1 MKPIKPIKPN
11 VITSFAAGLLISGAV
26 CGAAYL
32 SEKTSSDDKVD
43 KVEETKK
50 AGAEISEE
58 DMKNSLADSGYII
71 LSNEEWERQLSLT
84 AENEAEANE
93 DEEVAQPEGETKEVI
108 IYRTIVNVAS
118 GMTSIDVGNALAKG
132 KIIDSGKTFFNEV
145 EKRGLANKLK
155 PGTYELESNMTMDEV
170 ISIIFK

>member
-1 MKPIKPIKPN
+1 MKPN

-32 SEKTSSDDKVD
+32 SEQTSSDEKVD
-43 KVEETKK
+43 KVDETEKVT
-50 AGAEISEE
+50 AEVSEE
-58 DMKNSLADSGYII
+58 EMKNSLADSGYII
-71 LSNEEWERQLSLT
+71 LTNEEWERQLAMT
-84 AENEAEANE
+84 EENKVETSEE
-93 DEEVAQPEGETKEVI
+93 QEEVKEPQAEPKEVI
-108 IYRTIVNVAS
+108 VYRTIVNVAS

-155 PGTYELESNMTMDEV
+155 PGTFELESNMTMDEV

>member
-1 MKPIKPIKPN
+1 MKPN
-11 VITSFAAGLLISGAV
+11 VITSFAAGLLLSGAV

-32 SEKTSSDDKVD
+32 SEQTSSDDKAD
-43 KVEETKK
+43 KDVETNKV
-50 AGAEISEE
+50 AAEMSEE

-71 LSNEEWERQLSLT
+71 LSNEEWERQLAVT
-84 AENEAEANE
+84 AESEEEASE
-93 DEEVAQPEGETKEVI
+93 EEVAAQPEAEVKEVI
-108 IYRTIVNVAS
+108 IYRTIVNVAT

-155 PGTYELESNMTMDEV
+155 PGTYELDSDMTMDEV